1 MCVFC
6 SSICNFWNLE
16 GPPKILISSCFKML
30 LLGVSK
36 LRTTYILP
44 PGWCIYSFQ
53 PFLGF
58 CFESFQWGRYSFCFI
73 RICYC
78 FTVWNHDVLLD
89 YMGTPQWELHGDNF
103 TQVPTYWVIHLQLN
117 LDKLEVTVKSILLI
131 YRTPWKADLQDLWAC
146 TVSVV
151 AQGHIFL
158 LYSREI

>member
-1 MCVFC
+1 MCFLLIYLQFLK
-6 SSICNFWNLE
+6 SWGATQNFDFQLFQNVTLR
-16 GPPKILISSCFKML
+16 SFKATNYVYFTPWLMYL
-30 LLGVSK
+30 FVSA
-36 LRTTYILP
+36 L
-44 PGWCIYSFQ
+44 S
-53 PFLGF
+53 
-58 CFESFQWGRYSFCFI
+58 FESFQWGRYSFCFI